1 MNGTLTASP
10 DKGFRQAVDS
20 SISFK
25 MTAKRP
31 PARAVREWIIC
42 SEVSPPEIQIARSV
56 RVKAL
61 QVDVHLMDTLSSC
74 YQDQFGPELIKD
86 GQQDAIQGCQT
97 FSGTKVLFG

>member
-42 SEVSPPEIQIARSV
+42 SKVSPPEIQIARSV
-56 RVKAL
+56 
-61 QVDVHLMDTLSSC
+61 
-74 YQDQFGPELIKD
+74 
-86 GQQDAIQGCQT
+86 
-97 FSGTKVLFG
+97 

>member
-25 MTAKRP
+25 MTANRP

-42 SEVSPPEIQIARSV
+42 SKVSPPEIQIARSV
-56 RVKAL
+56 
-61 QVDVHLMDTLSSC
+61 
-74 YQDQFGPELIKD
+74 
-86 GQQDAIQGCQT
+86 
-97 FSGTKVLFG
+97 